1 MNVPIATY
9 RVQLNKDFQFKDARA
24 LAPYLNALGIT
35 HLYAS
40 PIFQARKGSMHGYDI
55 TDPTQLNPELGGEAE
70 FDSLVA
76 ALGERGMGLLL
87 DIVPNHMA
95 ASPENPWWMDVLE
108 NGPASI
114 YSGYFD
120 IEWGHRTPA
129 VQQKIVLPILGEPYG
144 TALEEQKL
152 QLVCEEGGLRIAYYD
167 TRLPVSPGSYHGVLT
182 FQLPLLLADLESEPL
197 DEYGRLL
204 EKAERVPP
212 RTSTEWEAIEARH
225 REAPEI
231 KRQFWTLYNRYQK
244 VREFIDGNLR
254 TINGEKG
261 DPASFDRLDALL
273 GQQAY
278 ELAFWRVAREKIN
291 YRRFFDVTELIGLR
305 AQDPAV
311 FEGTHALVFQLL
323 RDRKIDS
330 LRVDHVDGLY
340 DPLAYVARLHARAA
354 EEAKSS
360 VYVVVEK
367 ILSGP
372 REKLPGEWPVDGT
385 TGYDFLGFTNNLFVS
400 PEGLARL
407 DEAYARYIQSK
418 TNFHEI
424 AYAQKKRMLEVLFAG
439 EIHGLAIRL
448 ALLGAND
455 RHARDLSPSQL
466 EQALIEVTASLPVY
480 RTYTRD
486 FRIGTEDREHI
497 EDALAAARL
506 RNPKIAAGCFDY
518 VERVLLLQRPEL
530 EEDLRFVMRWQQL
543 TGPVMAKGVEDTTL
557 YRYIR
562 LISMNEVGG
571 NPAPTAPDDYH
582 AFLAHRRKHWPDTLN
597 ATSTHDTKRSED
609 VRARINLLSE
619 MPEHW
624 ERQVHR
630 WTRWNRGHKIVA
642 SSHAS
647 VPDAN
652 DEYLLYQTLLGA
664 WPLNVEEEP
673 EFCVRIK
680 AYMRKA
686 IREGKRNSSWLEQNR
701 VYEDG
706 VDRFIDGILTDG
718 DGNRFLAAFRKFQT
732 RIAFYGAV
740 NSLAQTLL
748 KLASPG
754 VPDFYQGTTSWDFS
768 LVDPDNRRNPTVPA
782 EPDFASGPSRLL
794 ENWRDGQVKSFLIYK
809 ALGFRREHPDLF
821 RRGDYLP
828 LEGAGR
834 AAGHTLSFARV
845 HREERVVVVVPRLV
859 MGFSEL
865 EKWPTGGR
873 VWKDS
878 SIGLPAE
885 LAGPW
890 VNVLTGETVKGGA
903 ALAVAD
909 VLRKFPVALLTRL
922 HRL

>member
-1 MNVPIATY
+1 MNVPVATY

-24 LAPYLNALGIT
+24 LVPYLSALGIT

-55 TDPTQLNPELGGEAE
+55 TDPTRLNPELGSEAE
-70 FDSLVA
+70 FDALVA
-76 ALGERGMGLLL
+76 ALAERGMALLL

-108 NGPASI
+108 NGPASV

-129 VQQKIVLPILGEPYG
+129 VQQKITLPILGEPYG
-144 TALEEQKL
+144 SALEDQKL

-167 TRLPVSPGSYHGVLT
+167 TRLAVDPSSYHEVLS
-182 FQLPLLLADLESEPL
+182 FQLPELLAHLEGEPL

-204 EKAERVPP
+204 EKTERLPP
-212 RTSTEWEAIEARH
+212 RTSPEWEAIEARH
-225 REAPEI
+225 GGVPEI
-231 KRQFWTLYNRYQK
+231 KQELWKVYTRYQK

-254 TINGEKG
+254 SFNGEKG
-261 DPASFDRLDALL
+261 DPSSFDRLDALL
-273 GQQAY
+273 GRQAY
-278 ELAFWRVAREKIN
+278 ELSFWRVAREKIN
-291 YRRFFDVTELIGLR
+291 YRRFFDVTELIGIR

-311 FEGTHALVFQLL
+311 FEGTHALVLQLL

-330 LRVDHVDGLY
+330 LRVDHIDGLY

-354 EEAKSS
+354 AEAKAP
-360 VYVVVEK
+360 VYIVVEK
-367 ILSGP
+367 ILSGLQ
-372 REKLPGEWPVDGT
+372 EQLPGEWPVDGT
-385 TGYDFLGFTNNLFVS
+385 TGYDFLGLTNNLFVS

-407 DEAYARYIQSK
+407 DDVYARYTESK

-424 AYAQKKRMLEVLFAG
+424 AYSQKKRMLELLFAG

-486 FRIGTEDREHI
+486 FHVGTEDRARI
-497 EDALAAARL
+497 EDALATARS
-506 RNPKIAAGCFDY
+506 RNPKIATACFDY
-518 VERVLLLQRPEL
+518 LERVLLLERPER

-557 YRYIR
+557 YRYHR

-571 NPAPTAPDDYH
+571 NPAPTAPDEYH

-619 MPEHW
+619 MPEQW
-624 ERQVHR
+624 ERNVQR
-630 WTRWNRGHKIVA
+630 WTRWNRSHKTGSA
-642 SSHAS
+642 
-647 VPDAN
+647 PDAN
-652 DEYLLYQTLLGA
+652 DEYLLYQTLVGA
-664 WPLNVEEEP
+664 WPLSAEEEP
-673 EFCVRIK
+673 EFCIRMK

-686 IREGKRNSSWLEQNR
+686 IREGKRNSSWLEQNHA
-701 VYEDG
+701 YEDA
-706 VDRFIDGILTDG
+706 VDRFIGAILAEEAS
-718 DGNRFLAAFRKFQT
+718 GNFLAPFRKFQT

-748 KLASPG
+748 KLSSPG
-754 VPDFYQGTTSWDFS
+754 VPDFYQGTTTWDFS
-768 LVDPDNRRNPTVPA
+768 LVDPDNRRSPVVPSEYILASEPT
-782 EPDFASGPSRLL
+782 RLL
-794 ENWRDGQVKSFLIYK
+794 ENWRDGQVKSFLIHK
-809 ALGFRREHPDLF
+809 ALRFRREHADLF
-821 RRGDYLP
+821 RRGDYVP
-828 LEGAGR
+828 LAGAGR

-845 HREERVVVVVPRLV
+845 HRGEAAVIVVPRLV
-859 MGFSEL
+859 LGFSEL
-865 EKWPTGGR
+865 EKWPVGGR

-878 SIGLPAE
+878 SIALPPE
-885 LAGPW
+885 LAGSW

-903 ALAVAD
+903 ALPVAD
-909 VLRKFPVALLTRL
+909 VLRKFPVGLLARL
-922 HRL
+922 HRV